1 MEDSS
6 SAASIAGQG
15 KNGCNGLHE
24 MPLNWLT
31 KATLSTCRLRYGM
44 IVAAKT
50 EENQEQGNAVYLK
63 RLEMLG
69 FKSFA
74 ERTQLEFSPGITA
87 IVGPNGAGK
96 SNVAD
101 AVRWVLGEQSMR
113 QLRGRKS
120 DDIIFAGG
128 YGRAALGM
136 AEVSL
141 TIDNSTGWVPSE
153 YSEITVT
160 RRSYRSGENEYL
172 INKQKVRLR
181 DVLLLLAQ
189 ARIGHD
195 SYTVVGQGLIDAAL
209 SLRAEERR
217 SLFEDAAG
225 IRPFQVQR
233 ADAENRLRQTEQ
245 NLDRLR
251 DILGEI
257 EPRLE
262 PLAEQARRAVEY
274 AGLNSELRDVLLTW
288 YGLQW
293 RRLRAG
299 REQAEAAEQE
309 QAGALRR
316 VEQALQE
323 LDERGN
329 ELRARRQQT
338 QARILEA
345 RAAYG
350 AASDLARKLE
360 RDLAVSEERVTGLQR
375 QRADMQQEERRLRER
390 LIALQQQIID
400 LEEQCDLADEA
411 VDTDAVALAGL
422 EEQVTRAQK
431 EYEMDERRLRNA
443 QSDLIQVQARL
454 GASQSDLGQQ
464 QKHLG
469 ERNRTLAAQ
478 REKIAQA
485 QQTLRTLEKRCAE
498 ERERLDAAR
507 GEEQEIVQRK
517 SALTR
522 AIADAGQEIE
532 RLKSTLAEAERQRRT
547 VSDRLNMLKNWRQS
561 LSGYSDGVRS
571 LLRAPAGKLPGLL
584 GPVPQLGVAPE
595 GLETA
600 LEAALGSNLQ
610 AVVVQT
616 LEQAHACLHYLQTTH
631 AGKALVIWL
640 QNDEEDGPEELD
652 EAQMQAEESTL
663 QRFLNESPALKGRV
677 IGFAWRQ
684 VQCEPRYLPLFHR
697 LLRGIVLV
705 RDLDAA
711 RQLLA
716 WVLPLRLSSYG
727 DLPFEMVVTTGGEV
741 LHSDG
746 WLAGGSG
753 KESGRQG
760 LLAYER
766 ELRELPRQLDE
777 HVSLIHQL
785 NDMISEAQRRQEG
798 RRAELSAVDKEL
810 QKAVARTAELIKA
823 VNNAQREQE
832 RVQTEMQLSASI
844 EQQLTAEVAGLEQ
857 EVQAAQERVRVH
869 EKSQREMAGLVEE
882 LQGEME
888 ERAIAYRRQQDEL
901 GRARTALA
909 VKRQEAKSL
918 RQQLA
923 TQQSQAQDLKTQVQ
937 QQSARMQETVR
948 QEQTL
953 QQTITQKRAELEQA
967 HAQANL
973 LMQELRG
980 VEEQAASLEK
990 QITAL
995 EQQKAQTHQRMAE
1008 LEVNYRRCL
1017 LESQK
1022 ARDAIES
1029 LLAQLNEEMGI
1040 SDPGELSSYM
1050 NPASPRPAMQAARE
1064 DDSPET
1070 RNQADEPEGLSG
1082 EEETQLRKLRRRV
1095 DQLRARLKALG
1106 GCDPDAPQQYEE
1118 LRTRYE
1124 FLSTQ
1129 VSDMAAAALHLR
1141 SIIGQLDVTM
1151 ARQFETTFQAV
1162 NARFREHFTTLF
1174 NGGSA
1179 RLELTSAKN
1188 DEENGPAPSS
1198 MPTGVEVIVQPPG
1211 KKVQD
1216 LSLLSGGERALVSV
1230 ALLFSL
1236 LEINPPPF
1244 CLLDEV
1250 DAALDESNVTRF
1262 CDILKRLA
1270 QRTQFIVITHNRVT
1284 MTSAQ
1289 VIYGVS
1295 MGSDSVSRLLSLKI
1309 EEAPVAA
1316 GDR

>member
-1 MEDSS
+1 M
-6 SAASIAGQG
+6 
-15 KNGCNGLHE
+15 
-24 MPLNWLT
+24 
-31 KATLSTCRLRYGM
+31 
-44 IVAAKT
+44 
-50 EENQEQGNAVYLK
+50 YLK
-63 RLEMLG
+63 RLQLHG

-74 ERTQLEFSPGITA
+74 TRTSLEFSPGITA
-87 IVGPNGAGK
+87 IVGPNGSGK

-101 AVRWVLGEQSMR
+101 GLRWVLGEQSMR
-113 QLRGRKS
+113 HLRGKKS
-120 DDIIFAGG
+120 EDIIFAGG
-128 YGRAALGM
+128 HGRAALGM
-136 AEVSL
+136 AEVTL
-141 TIDNSTGWVPSE
+141 TLDNSSNWLPSD
-153 YSEITVT
+153 YSEVTVT
-160 RRSYRSGENEYL
+160 RRVFRSGDSDYL
-172 INKQKVRLR
+172 INGAKVRLK
-181 DVLLLLAQ
+181 DVLNLLSQ

-1236 LEINPPPF
+1236 LEINPPHF